1 MLRASVR
8 RLFSQPIRQTVY
20 LRECLDTTAFPYTL
34 RLYSTQ
40 TAVKD
45 KPGTAVSEKEAEETR
60 IGIRRP
66 LENVPFIRE
75 LFLGRFA
82 KVNAKKVSFYIYT
95 FWIIPELYDI
105 HVYYRSALEFKWCLL
120 NSMKQ
125 FQDFS
130 FEMPLYPNR
139 FQQLKIKSLWG
150 YLIANNLKVP
160 RMITKNVQTVLRT
173 RCQQF
178 PL

>member
-45 KPGTAVSEKEAEETR
+45 KPGTAVSEKVAEETR

-95 FWIIPELYDI
+95 F
-105 HVYYRSALEFKWCLL
+105 
-120 NSMKQ
+120 
-125 FQDFS
+125 
-130 FEMPLYPNR
+130 
-139 FQQLKIKSLWG
+139 
-150 YLIANNLKVP
+150 
-160 RMITKNVQTVLRT
+160 
-173 RCQQF
+173 
-178 PL
+178 